1 MNSTPVT
8 NMIHEVKKI
17 VTALL
22 LKMEGGAL
30 PETEWCTW
38 SPNGLMGEPDVLITV
53 EPVKTNLATIYSWR
67 VQGAAGEWTGI
78 CDDPEVALGAAAMIV
93 VAMVQS
99 DTSL

>member
-53 EPVKTNLATIYSWR
+53 EPERLAHGLIYRWR

-78 CDDPEVALGAAAMIV
+78 CDDPEVALGAAAMTV